1 MQVEFIARVPT
12 VAEYLALRAS
22 VAWHPLA
29 ETPVRTALRN
39 SLYAV
44 TAVHGAE
51 VVGCGRITGD
61 GGVYFYVQDVITQPR
76 YQRQGVATGVMRH
89 LMAYV
94 SATAARGAFIGLM
107 AAPGLERFYNRFGFT
122 RFPDDSPG
130 MAIWR

>member
-1 MQVEFIARVPT
+1 MQVQLIERVPT

-22 VAWHPLA
+22 VGWHALA
-29 ETPVRTALRN
+29 ETPVRIGLQS

-44 TAVHGAE
+44 TAVHGPGA
-51 VVGCGRITGD
+51 VGCGRIIGD
-61 GGVYFYVQDVITQPR
+61 RGIYFYLQDVITQPR
-76 YQRQGVATGVMRH
+76 YQRQGVATGVMER

-94 SATAARGAFIGLM
+94 NATAARGAFVGLM
-107 AAPGLERFYNRFGFT
+107 AAPGLERFYSRFGFS